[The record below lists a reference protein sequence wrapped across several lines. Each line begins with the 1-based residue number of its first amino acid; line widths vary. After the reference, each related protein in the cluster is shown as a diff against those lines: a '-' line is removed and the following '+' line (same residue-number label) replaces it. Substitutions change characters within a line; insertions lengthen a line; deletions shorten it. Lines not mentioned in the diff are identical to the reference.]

1 VASELPSLTALAD
14 EQYVLL
20 TTTRRSGVTV
30 PTPVWVAL
38 DGDSLVVTTGAES
51 GKVKR
56 IRHTPRVTLQ
66 ACDRTGKPNAGS
78 PELEA
83 HATVHD
89 DVESR
94 ERLEAVMSQKYG
106 LQYAAIRAMSK
117 LRGRAASASVVVRLE
132 ALPTAPSA

>member
-1 VASELPSLTALAD
+1 MTDTTDLLALAD

-20 TTTRRSGVTV
+20 TTTRRSGATV

-66 ACDRTGKPNAGS
+66 ACDRMGNPIAGS
-78 PELEA
+78 PVVHA

-89 DVESR
+89 DADSR
-94 ERLEAVMSQKYG
+94 EGLEAVMSKKYG
-106 LQYAAIRAMSK
+106 VQYAAIRAMSK
-117 LRGRAASASVVVRLE
+117 LRGRAANASVVVRLS
-132 ALPTAPSA
+132 AP

>member
-1 VASELPSLTALAD
+1 M
-14 EQYVLL
+14 LL

-66 ACDRTGKPNAGS
+66 ACDRMGTPNAGS
-78 PELEA
+78 PVIDA

-89 DVESR
+89 DAESR
-94 ERLEAVMSQKYG
+94 ERLEAVMSKKYG
-106 LQYAAIRAMSK
+106 VQYAAIRAMSK
-117 LRGRAASASVVVRLE
+117 LRGRNAAASVVVRLA
-132 ALPTAPSA
+132 ALPSASSA